1 MAIRSTGA
9 QPYVFVDD
17 IGLLPITVLELASWL
32 KMTDEDMIVAS
43 TDILRMII
51 AGCTYEAELL
61 TKRLFFEKRFI
72 TYRDVFGDY
81 ADNPNYSGYP
91 AYAVPNQLGGLNQPI
106 SIRRTPLQAIE
117 EISYVDPDGNTVT
130 MDEADYYIVQK
141 DAYSLIFPTTEW
153 AQIKEIQ
160 QGIKITF
167 TAGYTTLPPNL
178 KIALL
183 DHCANA
189 FMNRGDCGCECKSA
203 PSSVQGAYAAM
214 RIVDIV

>member
-17 IGLLPITVLELASWL
+17 VGTLPVTALELAYWL

-43 TDILRMII
+43 TDILRSII
-51 AGCTYEAELL
+51 AGCTYEAEALV
-61 TKRLFFEKRFI
+61 KRLFFEKRFI

-81 ADNPNYSGYP
+81 GDSPDYGYYP
-91 AYAVPNQLGGLNQPI
+91 AYALPNNSGTLNQPI
-106 SIRRTPLQAIE
+106 VIRRSPLQTVE
-117 EISYVDPDGNTVT
+117 EISYVDTDGATIV

-141 DAYSLIFPTTEW
+141 DAYSMIFPTTSW
-153 AQIKEIQ
+153 PQIKPIQ

-189 FMNRGDCGCECKSA
+189 FMNRGDCGCECKKA